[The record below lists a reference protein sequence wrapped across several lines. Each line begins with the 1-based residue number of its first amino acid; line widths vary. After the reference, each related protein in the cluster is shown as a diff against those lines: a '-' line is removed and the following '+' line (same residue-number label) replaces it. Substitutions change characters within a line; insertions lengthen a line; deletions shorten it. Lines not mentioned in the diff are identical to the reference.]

1 MKLFWSNFH
10 SKTFLG
16 VCIQPSDSRRPSV
29 DGGWSSWGPLSDCTA
44 TCGLGVQTRL
54 RQCNNPSYGY
64 YSSFTLRDNFHLR
77 PQNGGATCDGD
88 NIELSTCHMK
98 ECPIG
103 TGDRR
108 YTECKKYG
116 QRTGKTLFPAAVPSR
131 ASNQC
136 LLYCR
141 ESGQTPYDTNSFVPA
156 GKNQSNKL
164 CDKMTSFLKKIWIG

>member
-1 MKLFWSNFH
+1 M
-10 SKTFLG
+10 
-16 VCIQPSDSRRPSV
+16 
-29 DGGWSSWGPLSDCTA
+29 SDCTA

-156 GKNQSNKL
+156 GKNQSQKF
-164 CDKMTSFLKKIWIG
+164 CDKMIYLKENMNSLNSMKFQNFHFQA